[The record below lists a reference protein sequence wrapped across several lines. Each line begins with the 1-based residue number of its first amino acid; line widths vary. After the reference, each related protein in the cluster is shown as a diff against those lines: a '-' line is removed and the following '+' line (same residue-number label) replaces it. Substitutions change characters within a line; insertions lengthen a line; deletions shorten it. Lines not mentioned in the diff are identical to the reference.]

1 VNSEPVN
8 AYHMYRRS
16 VVKKMHNFHI
26 YDSETSIT
34 TLIRTA
40 LPGHRI
46 TRNSAGFT
54 LFEILLAVVI
64 LTIAIVPMMNAF
76 APYLSSLE
84 NEEKTTVFTNQA
96 RGTLNRAAA
105 LDFAT
110 LTSNQ
115 GDPVNLA
122 TLFGSQDE
130 ADKETFS
137 FKGQNYTPILAIN
150 DASGGVGGLLEL
162 NVTVDQ
168 VMFKTL
174 KAEF

>member
-1 VNSEPVN
+1 MP
-8 AYHMYRRS
+8 RRA

-26 YDSETSIT
+26 YDSQTSIT
-34 TLIRTA
+34 NLIRTA
-40 LPGHRI
+40 LPGHLI
-46 TRNSAGFT
+46 IRNSKGFT

-64 LTIAIVPMMNAF
+64 LAIAIVPMMNAF
-76 APYLSSLE
+76 APGLSSLE
-84 NEEKTTVFTNQA
+84 NEEKTAVFTNQA

-110 LTSNQ
+110 LNGNQ

-162 NVTVDQ
+162 NVTVDP

-174 KAEF
+174 KAEY

>member
-1 VNSEPVN
+1 MFKCIHKCTFE
-8 AYHMYRRS
+8 
-16 VVKKMHNFHI
+16 
-26 YDSETSIT
+26 
-34 TLIRTA
+34 
-40 LPGHRI
+40 G
-46 TRNSAGFT
+46 GFT
-54 LFEILLAVVI
+54 LLEIIIAIFI
-64 LTIAIVPMMNAF
+64 LGIAIVPMVNSF
-76 APYLSSLE
+76 GPSIISTS
-84 NEEKTTVFTNQA
+84 NEEKIAVFTNQV

-110 LTSNQ
+110 LNSNQ

-137 FKGQNYTPILAIN
+137 FKGQNYIPILAIN

-162 NVTVDQ
+162 NVTVDH

-174 KAEF
+174 KAEY